1 MTVADLDVR
10 QAASPQSE
18 AHGVEVV
25 SEISG
30 VDDLMTEAADD
41 LEVIDDSQVPHHVE
55 LHPWSTCQIIA
66 LQQACHLTH
75 LLMDDLTWE
84 Y

>member
-1 MTVADLDVR
+1 MAVAELDVQ
-10 QAASPQSE
+10 QAALPQSE

-25 SEISG
+25 SETSG
-30 VDDLMTEAADD
+30 VNDLMTEAADD
-41 LEVIDDSQVPHHVE
+41 LEVVDDSQVSHHLK
-55 LHPWSTCQIIA
+55 LHPWSTRQIIA